1 MNAQEEFR
9 VFMTRLILNTL
20 NTLKDLPIT
29 KFRKLVAYICKDLTT
44 ENEEAL
50 NRIFSSI
57 PEVQDN
63 LRLAWEEASVRF
75 QKEYEDPVFG
85 PDGNKR
91 TDPKE
96 KKNVKARNKYRKDKV
111 LEAKKAKK
119 AYDRFLERIPK
130 LKEIQQSIGG

>member
-9 VFMTRLILNTL
+9 VFRTRLILNTL

-63 LRLAWEEASVRF
+63 LRRAWEDAIIRF
-75 QKEYEDPVFG
+75 RVEYEDPVFG
-85 PDGNKR
+85 PDGHIR
-91 TDPKE
+91 ADPKE

-111 LEAKKAKK
+111 LEAKKA
-119 AYDRFLERIPK
+119 YDRFLERIPK
-130 LKEIQQSIGG
+130 LKKIQQSIGG